1 MLLLGYT
8 PKPEISLVSPY
19 GSGKEY
25 AMRQAQMKATLCS
38 MFLSALAGVHVPV
51 TVEMKPA

>member
-19 GSGKEY
+19 GNPDQYLKYQEHLFKMMCAIFG
-25 AMRQAQMKATLCS
+25 
-38 MFLSALAGVHVPV
+38 ALPGHV
-51 TVEMKPA
+51 VEKPNETKN